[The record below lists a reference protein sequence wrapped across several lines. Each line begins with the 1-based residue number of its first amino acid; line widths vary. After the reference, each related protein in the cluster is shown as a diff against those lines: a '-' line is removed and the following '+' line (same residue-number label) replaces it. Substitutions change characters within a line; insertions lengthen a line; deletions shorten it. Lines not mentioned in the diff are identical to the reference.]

1 VVNEPAAAPS
11 DDDDSDAPPPKP
23 ARRALGIALAVAG
36 AAALAIGALSAQW
49 MANPDVVGVHGFI
62 GTLRIAP
69 RGVDHCI
76 GDWCREL
83 SNADLV
89 DEIAAG
95 YPLDRGKYT
104 SGAFAPA
111 GFVALG
117 AALVAALGLVAAAV
131 IAAARRQPQLPI
143 SPASIALLG
152 IMFALI
158 AGCVFVATK
167 PGPPGM
173 VGVAWGFWT
182 FGVGCIVGIAGSQVI
197 ARVIR
202 PPDPDLLADAMD
214 PDEFPA

>member
-1 VVNEPAAAPS
+1 VVSDAELDEP
-11 DDDDSDAPPPKP
+11 DAPPPKP
-23 ARRALGIALAVAG
+23 ARRGVGLAVGLLG
-36 AAALAIGALSAQW
+36 AAALAIGALSPSW
-49 MANPDVVGVHGFI
+49 MANPDVVGVRGFV
-62 GTLRIAP
+62 GELRIGP

-76 GDWCREL
+76 ADWCREL
-83 SNADLV
+83 SNAELG

-95 YPLDRGKYT
+95 YPLDKGKYT
-104 SGAFAPA
+104 SAAFGPA
-111 GFVALG
+111 GWVAL
-117 AALVAALGLVAAAV
+117 AASLIAALGLVGAAA
-131 IAAARRQPQLPI
+131 IAAARKQPQLAI

-152 IMFALI
+152 IMVALI

-173 VGVAWGFWT
+173 VGVAWGFWV
-182 FGVGCIVGIAGSQVI
+182 FGAGCIAGIAGSQLL